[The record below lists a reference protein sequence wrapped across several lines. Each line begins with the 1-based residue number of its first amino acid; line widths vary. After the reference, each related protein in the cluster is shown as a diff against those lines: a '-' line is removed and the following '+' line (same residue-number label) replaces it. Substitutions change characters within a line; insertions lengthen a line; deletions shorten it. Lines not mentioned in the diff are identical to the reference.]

1 MKNVL
6 IIITICLSVCLTGC
20 GHRGTKAEQ
29 VKVDTLSLIVQSVQS
44 TRLYT
49 AEYDI
54 HKIVTKDDVLKV
66 KGQIL
71 QHQFDV
77 SVPLGDRKIL
87 IPIDVTLKAYI
98 DFSAFSE
105 KNIRREGD
113 RIHLILPDPRVVVVS
128 SKIDHYQVKQFV
140 SLTRSQFTSE
150 EINNYARQGEE
161 AVIRTV
167 PEIGILRTA
176 ETSAARLLIP
186 MMVKLGYKEENITVS
201 FRKTF
206 GQQDMPLLWDREGK
220 AVQLK

>member
-1 MKNVL
+1 M
-6 IIITICLSVCLTGC
+6 
-20 GHRGTKAEQ
+20 
-29 VKVDTLSLIVQSVQS
+29 
-44 TRLYT
+44 
-49 AEYDI
+49 
-54 HKIVTKDDVLKV
+54 
-66 KGQIL
+66 
-71 QHQFDV
+71 
-77 SVPLGDRKIL
+77 
-87 IPIDVTLKAYI
+87 
-98 DFSAFSE
+98 
-105 KNIRREGD
+105 
-113 RIHLILPDPRVVVVS
+113 VVAS